1 MEQKE
6 RNSNEVESNIS
17 STLRD
22 AGEHT
27 LDPPPLPPSAPV
39 DTLDRQ
45 LTAVV
50 HADSDA
56 GVVKDLQFMMM
67 QSSMNV
73 CIYGCQGQKC
83 IVCLKP
89 SASAEI

>member
-6 RNSNEVESNIS
+6 KISNEAQNIFF
-17 STLRD
+17 STTRD

-27 LDPPPLPPSAPV
+27 LDPPPPPPSTPV

-45 LTAVV
+45 RTAVV
-50 HADSDA
+50 HAGSDS

-67 QSSMNV
+67 QSSINV
-73 CIYGCQGQKC
+73 CRYIDIRGRNALP
-83 IVCLKP
+83 V
-89 SASAEI
+89 